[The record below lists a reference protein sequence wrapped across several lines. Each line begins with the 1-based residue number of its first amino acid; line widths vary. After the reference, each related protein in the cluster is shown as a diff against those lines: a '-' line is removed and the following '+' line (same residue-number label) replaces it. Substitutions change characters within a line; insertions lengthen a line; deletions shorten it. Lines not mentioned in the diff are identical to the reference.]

1 MNNTIYLDYGLP
13 GLNEIIR
20 AAKKHHMTYA
30 AMKKKYTNA
39 IADEL
44 VIHGCVPDKPFDELD
59 IRFIWGETRAHR
71 RDPDNI
77 RAGSKFVLDAMVH
90 VGIIPNDTG
99 IMPDDANPD
108 SQYIGHI
115 GHMSDHFVIHPKK
128 RCVTISW
135 IGRWWNR
142 ND

>member
-20 AAKKHHMTYA
+20 AAKTPPKNGVVYA
-30 AMKKKYTNA
+30 KMKKKYTNA
-39 IADEL
+39 IADEM
-44 VIHGCVPDKPFDELD
+44 VIHGCVPDKPFDEID

-90 VGIIPNDTG
+90 VGIIPNDT
-99 IMPDDANPD
+99 
-108 SQYIGHI
+108 SQYIGY
-115 GHMSDHFVIHPKK
+115 MTDHFVIHPKK

-135 IGRWWNR
+135 NGRWNR
-142 ND
+142 DV